1 MASADRLSRRSLLI
15 SAAAVGGGMVLGC
28 ALPSAADPTS
38 EPSELN
44 AWIVIRPDDTVIIRL
59 ARSEMGQGI
68 MTALPMLVA
77 EELECNWRKVKP
89 EYASPAEN
97 LRRKGVWGDMS
108 TNASRSVSASQH
120 GLRLAGASARA
131 MLIAAAAARWNVP
144 AQECAAAA
152 SVITHLP
159 SGRTLRFGE
168 VAEDAAAVPPPA
180 HVALK
185 QASDWKLIGTR
196 RKHLEAPAKVTG
208 ETIYGIDVRLPG
220 MLYAAIRQCPVF
232 KGRLRAI
239 DESTL
244 ARRKGIRQIVKL
256 PDAVAVVADSWWQAR
271 QAVAALPIVWDD
283 GGNATVSD
291 GTIEAALRS
300 GLAQADGIGRSD
312 GDVAAAFA
320 KAARRI
326 EAEYRIP
333 FLAHATMEPQN
344 CTARVGP
351 DRVEVWAPTQDAD
364 TALATAA
371 DAAGVPPERVVL
383 HRTMLGGG
391 FGRRGAIQDFVRQAV
406 LIAKEVAQPVKLVWT
421 REEDIGRSFYRPFAL
436 ARLAAGL
443 DDAGMPLA
451 WHVRVAGLSLLAS
464 VVPEMAA
471 VIDRNFLWN
480 FVEEMPYAVPNYLVD
495 YAVRRTHVPIGI
507 WRSIYYSQNA
517 FFRESFI
524 DEMAQAGGHDPY
536 RFRRALLR
544 ERPKQLAVLDAAAA
558 RAGWGSPLRPGVA
571 RGIALNEACGS
582 ICAQVVEASAG
593 PGGAVRVHRVVS
605 AIDCGHVVNPL
616 TVELQTQSAVAFGLT
631 AALYGEINIVDGAVE
646 QSNFHDYRMLRM
658 SEMPV
663 VETVIV
669 PGGDFWGGV
678 GEPPVAP
685 LAPAL
690 CNAIFAATGTRLRS
704 LPLQKTDDGGRTAEY
719 R

>member
-1 MASADRLSRRSLLI
+1 MASADRWSRRSFLI
-15 SAAAVGGGMVLGC
+15 SAAAVGGGMVLGF
-28 ALPSAADPTS
+28 ALPSAADPAS
-38 EPSELN
+38 EPAELN
-44 AWIVIRPDDTVIIRL
+44 AWIVIQPDDTVIIRV
-59 ARSEMGQGI
+59 ARSEMGQGV
-68 MTALPMLVA
+68 MTALPMLIA
-77 EELECNWRKVKP
+77 EELECDWRKVKP

-97 LRRKGVWGDMS
+97 LRRNRTWGDMS
-108 TNASRSVSASQH
+108 TNASRSISASQH
-120 GLRLAGASARA
+120 NLRVAGASARE
-131 MLIAAAAARWNVP
+131 MLIAAAATRWNVLP
-144 AQECAAAA
+144 RECTAAAGI
-152 SVITHLP
+152 VTHP
-159 SGRTLRFGE
+159 GSGRTVRFGE
-168 VAEDAAAVPPPA
+168 VAEDAAAVPPPTQ
-180 HVALK
+180 VALK
-185 QASDWKLIGTR
+185 EAADWKLIGTR
-196 RKHLEAPAKVTG
+196 CKHVEAPAKVTG

-232 KGRLRAI
+232 GGALRAV
-239 DESTL
+239 DESKL
-244 ARRKGIRQIVKL
+244 AGRKGVRRIVKL
-256 PDAVAVVADSWWQAR
+256 PDAVAVVAESWWQAR
-271 QAVAALPIVWDD
+271 QAVAALPVTWDD

-291 GTIEAALRS
+291 RTIEAALRA
-300 GLAQADGIGRSD
+300 GLAQSDGIVRSD

-320 KAARRI
+320 TAARRV

-344 CTARVGP
+344 CTAHVAP
-351 DRVEVWAPTQDAD
+351 DRVEVWAPTQDGD

-371 DAAGVPPERVVL
+371 DAAGVPAEHVVL

-421 REEDIGRSFYRPFAL
+421 REEDIGRSFYRPLAL
-436 ARLAAGL
+436 AHLEAGL
-443 DDAGMPLA
+443 DRAGMPIA

-480 FVEEMPYAVPNYLVD
+480 FVEEMPYAVPNYLVE
-495 YAVRRTHVPIGI
+495 YAVRRTHVPVGI

-536 RFRRALLR
+536 AFRRALLR
-544 ERPKQLAVLDAAAA
+544 ERPKQLAVLDAVAA
-558 RAGWGSPLRPGVA
+558 RASWGSPCPPGVA

-582 ICAQVVEASAG
+582 ICGQVVEASVSPA
-593 PGGAVRVHRVVS
+593 GAVRVHRVVS

-631 AALYGEINIVDGAVE
+631 AALYGEINIADGAVE

-658 SEMPV
+658 AEMPM
-663 VETVIV
+663 VETAIV
-669 PGGDFWGGV
+669 PSGDFWGGV

-690 CNAIFAATGTRLRS
+690 CNAIFAATGARLRS
-704 LPLQKTDDGGRTAEY
+704 LPLKQDDRRQMTED